1 LQNIVQIGQE
11 NFGAEFLIG
20 FEIEMYL
27 VTPEVARDP
36 SAFEAPAPFDKIPM
50 GAVSF
55 REERG
60 HCIQACVLEL
70 AEANIVVEQF
80 HACGGP
86 YQYEISTGPLP
97 PLAAVDALI
106 QSLEIIRRT
115 AIAHRY
121 RALFIPQPFK
131 PYETCG
137 LHMHLSL
144 AVDQNQQRHSFGDKI
159 SNHFLAGVLQRLPL
173 LVALGMPMDISYS
186 RLGEVAAGRWVSW
199 GIENWDM
206 PVRAITETHWEFRA
220 IDATANPYLVAAG
233 YIASGLLGCRDRQP
247 LSMMPLTQSLRE
259 LNDEARVSHG
269 VTVQLPSCLSEAV
282 TCLGDQK
289 FRLGLDDVLGNQ
301 LLDFYHQVKQG
312 EEEYFKGMD
321 AKYRLALYA
330 AIY

>member
-1 LQNIVQIGQE
+1 
-11 NFGAEFLIG
+11 LIG

-36 SAFEAPAPFDKIPM
+36 SLFEAPAPFDNIPM

-55 REERG
+55 RGERG

-70 AEANIVVEQF
+70 TEANIVVEQF

-115 AIAHRY
+115 AIAHGY

-144 AVDQNQQRHSFGDKI
+144 AVDQNQQRHSFGGKI

-199 GIENWDM
+199 GVENRDM

-247 LSMMPLTQSLRE
+247 LSMTPLTQSLRE

-282 TCLGDQK
+282 ACLGDQE

-321 AKYRLALYA
+321 AKYRLAMYA